1 MQQEQ
6 IDHVNYPE
14 RLKSLSL
21 SSLWAIARDAYE
33 AERANPNGHKAGY
46 YLDEINYVSN
56 EMHRRGFGN
65 GGVNQTDTQT
75 GKRS

>member
-65 GGVNQTDTQT
+65 SGVNQTDTQT